1 MNPEITKLQNEIE
14 IIKDRNLRVEAD
26 KAWETS
32 MFRTVS
38 IMFITYIIAS
48 FVLYFIGA
56 DNFLLGA
63 LVPTIGYF
71 LSTQS
76 LPFIKKWWI
85 GRHVKRKGPAV
96 DVR

>member
-1 MNPEITKLQNEIE
+1 METEITKLQKEIE

-38 IMFITYIIAS
+38 IMLITYIIAS
-48 FVLYFIGA
+48 FVLYFIGT

-63 LVPTIGYF
+63 LVPTVGYF

-76 LPFIKKWWI
+76 LPFIKKWWT
-85 GRHVKRKGPAV
+85 GRYVNRKWGK
-96 DVR
+96 